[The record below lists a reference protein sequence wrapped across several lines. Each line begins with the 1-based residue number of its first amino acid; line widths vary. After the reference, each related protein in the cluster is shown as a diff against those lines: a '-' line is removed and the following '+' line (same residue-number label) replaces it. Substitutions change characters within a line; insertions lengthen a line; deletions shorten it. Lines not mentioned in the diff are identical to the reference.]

1 MSFQFYGFTGISFN
15 YNKLQHWL
23 AKFSVYIILRLCLFF
38 QHRGIP
44 YCNIPCYSLLFGP
57 GGYGRGG
64 VQSHQKVGFQATLTP
79 DQESLR

>member
-1 MSFQFYGFTGISFN
+1 MTFQFYGFTVLELVLTVLVIA
-15 YNKLQHWL
+15 L
-23 AKFSVYIILRLCLFF
+23 ACKILSLHLRLCLFF

-64 VQSHQKVGFQATLTP
+64 VQSHQKVGFQAALTP